1 MGWSFADTPQM
12 FERAIDMLKGWPRP
26 HALDFVGKLD
36 PATDATAKPVTS
48 GRVVH
53 VSANAPLG
61 MQGKVESTFQLGAV
75 GLAMPIFLFPGAD
88 DFDVFQDGRV
98 QTKPH
103 GYQTI
108 SPAGNLMGFVAVGA
122 YEFQTTEFDQTD
134 GVVYAPNDA
143 LHSPTEAQITGSD
156 KSAAGFLFNKRNW
169 PGGNNGAITQY
180 VDHVCGIVSRG
191 AVANHHRQQ
200 VITFWPVWLPGQDAT
215 H

>member
-1 MGWSFADTPQM
+1 MRPLSSADTEVLPDGLVIRRHAADV
-12 FERAIDMLKGWPRP
+12 RARHR
-26 HALDFVGKLD
+26 HA
-36 PATDATAKPVTS
+36 
-48 GRVVH
+48 
-53 VSANAPLG
+53 
-61 MQGKVESTFQLGAV
+61 Q
-75 GLAMPIFLFPGAD
+75 GLAA
-88 DFDVFQDGRV
+88 
-98 QTKPH
+98 
-103 GYQTI
+103 
-108 SPAGNLMGFVAVGA
+108 AVGA